1 MWTSQGC
8 GPSTRITL
16 SASAVTEERSEFI
29 TRTGSPWISPSWFSQ
44 SAGYF
49 SRRERVSASN
59 SLDIRP
65 FAAHEVSIKIRSDIG
80 GHPRFRGTREWMAA
94 SAPPTDWLQLVNQ
107 PQTEAEVAALRC
119 CVNRGRPFGDP
130 NWVTDTAK
138 RLGLECTVQPRGRLK
153 KQSLACH
160 VYSDLILQIWWL
172 SPFMS
177 PGGAIPWGHPAFF
190 CSGRPKGMVFSES
203 PVNPAQRSRFLN
215 SGCPAECGGR
225 TDGSLTETESCSP

>member
-65 FAAHEVSIKIRSDIG
+65 LVADEVSIKIRSDIG
-80 GHPRFRGTREWMAA
+80 GHPT
-94 SAPPTDWLQLVNQ
+94 PLTDSIDSSSISWSHNNL
-107 PQTEAEVAALRC
+107 
-119 CVNRGRPFGDP
+119 GR
-130 NWVTDTAK
+130 
-138 RLGLECTVQPRGRLK
+138 
-153 KQSLACH
+153 H
-160 VYSDLILQIWWL
+160 
-172 SPFMS
+172 
-177 PGGAIPWGHPAFF
+177 
-190 CSGRPKGMVFSES
+190 
-203 PVNPAQRSRFLN
+203 FL
-215 SGCPAECGGR
+215 
-225 TDGSLTETESCSP
+225 

>member
-65 FAAHEVSIKIRSDIG
+65 LVAHEVSIKIRSDIG
-80 GHPRFRGTREWMAA
+80 GHPRFPGTREWVAPSA
-94 SAPPTDWLQLVNQ
+94 SPTDWLQLVNQ

-130 NWVTDTAK
+130 NWVTDSAK
-138 RLGLECTVQPRGRLK
+138 RLGLECTVRPRGRPK
-153 KQSLACH
+153 KQS
-160 VYSDLILQIWWL
+160 
-172 SPFMS
+172 
-177 PGGAIPWGHPAFF
+177 
-190 CSGRPKGMVFSES
+190 
-203 PVNPAQRSRFLN
+203 
-215 SGCPAECGGR
+215 
-225 TDGSLTETESCSP
+225 

>member
-49 SRRERVSASN
+49 SRSERVRASK
-59 SLDIRP
+59 SLDIRAL
-65 FAAHEVSIKIRSDIG
+65 AAHEVSIKIRSDIG
-80 GHPRFRGTREWMAA
+80 GHPRFPGSREWVAP

-119 CVNRGRPFGDP
+119 CVNRGRPFAAILTGSRTRPSDWGWNRRFGP
-130 NWVTDTAK
+130 VEDRRNNPRLATVT
-138 RLGLECTVQPRGRLK
+138 GGC
-153 KQSLACH
+153 SFSFSC
-160 VYSDLILQIWWL
+160 ILQIWWL
-172 SPFMS
+172 SPFLF
-177 PGGAIPWGHPAFF
+177 GGCLLSF
-190 CSGRPKGMVFSES
+190 SLMGRKYHRACRE
-203 PVNPAQRSRFLN
+203 N
-215 SGCPAECGGR
+215 
-225 TDGSLTETESCSP
+225 

>member
-8 GPSTRITL
+8 GASTRITL

-65 FAAHEVSIKIRSDIG
+65 LVAHEVSIKIRSDIG
-80 GHPRFRGTREWMAA
+80 GHPRFRGTREWVATSA
-94 SAPPTDWLQLVNQ
+94 SPTDWLQLVNQ
-107 PQTEAEVAALRC
+107 PQTEAEGAALRC

-138 RLGLECTVQPRGRLK
+138 RLGLESTIQPRGRPK
-153 KQSLACH
+153 KQSKAGHGYL
-160 VYSDLILQIWWL
+160 YSLCSPDLILQILQIWWL
-172 SPFMS
+172 SPFTLPSTFTLLS
-177 PGGAIPWGHPAFF
+177 PSP
-190 CSGRPKGMVFSES
+190 SRP
-203 PVNPAQRSRFLN
+203 SRKRQ
-215 SGCPAECGGR
+215 E
-225 TDGSLTETESCSP
+225 TDSKM

>member
-16 SASAVTEERSEFI
+16 SASAVTEERSELI

-65 FAAHEVSIKIRSDIG
+65 HVAHEVSIKIRSDIG
-80 GHPRFRGTREWMAA
+80 GHPRFRGTREWMAPSA
-94 SAPPTDWLQLVNQ
+94 SPTDWLQLINQ

-138 RLGLECTVQPRGRLK
+138 RLGLESTIRPRGRPK
-153 KQSLACH
+153 TEDPRNNHKACH
-160 VYSDLILQIWWL
+160 SYLYSPDLVAATNGTRL
-172 SPFMS
+172 
-177 PGGAIPWGHPAFF
+177 
-190 CSGRPKGMVFSES
+190 
-203 PVNPAQRSRFLN
+203 
-215 SGCPAECGGR
+215 
-225 TDGSLTETESCSP
+225 SLTHWALRCYGGKDRHID

>member
-16 SASAVTEERSEFI
+16 SASALTEERSEFI

-49 SRRERVSASN
+49 SRSERVRASK
-59 SLDIRP
+59 SLDIRAP
-65 FAAHEVSIKIRSDIG
+65 VAHEVSIKIRSDTG
-80 GHPRFRGTREWMAA
+80 GHPRFPGTREWVAPFA
-94 SAPPTDWLQLVNQ
+94 PREWVAPSAPPTDWLQLVNQ

-138 RLGLECTVQPRGRLK
+138 RLGLECAVRPRGRPK
-153 KQSLACH
+153 KQS
-160 VYSDLILQIWWL
+160 
-172 SPFMS
+172 
-177 PGGAIPWGHPAFF
+177 
-190 CSGRPKGMVFSES
+190 
-203 PVNPAQRSRFLN
+203 
-215 SGCPAECGGR
+215 
-225 TDGSLTETESCSP
+225 